1 MNDISISISR
11 AMPEGVADL
20 NRALADLSAGMK
32 ACESL
37 GDEA

>member
-1 MNDISISISR
+1 MDDTNIRR
-11 AMPEGVADL
+11 AVPADVAGL

>member
-1 MNDISISISR
+1 MDSINIRR
-11 AMPEGVADL
+11 AVPADVAEL

-32 ACESL
+32 TCKSL

>member
-1 MNDISISISR
+1 MDGINIRCAVPAD
-11 AMPEGVADL
+11 VAEL
-20 NRALADLSAGMK
+20 NRVLADLSAGMK

>member
-1 MNDISISISR
+1 MDDINIR
-11 AMPEGVADL
+11 QAVPADLADL
-20 NRALADLSAGMK
+20 NRALAHLSAGMK